1 MRINLIITSYSG
13 RYNRKFS
20 DSNNSEKDKYLRY
33 NMYLLNKIKTNISQI
48 TIMKPK
54 VNDEHE
60 TIKDY
65 YNIDNLDL
73 DKIKDKIKIYDCENI
88 GISYGQFIKAIEIDN
103 TFDYY
108 IFVEDDYIPC
118 KDYFENDLID
128 ELNKNDISSF
138 LCLTIYKNKKWNVLD
153 ILNINFSSQVKE
165 LKEKFNLYNTSINS
179 CCVPD
184 FSIGIL
190 SKHTV
195 NKLLKTY
202 LTLNNIY
209 SLFKVNL
216 EAIYLYQ
223 VLFGHIFN
231 SANTEIHDL
240 SDKYLSVFHESS
252 NKKIF
257 FTNNNIYNKEF
268 PLFLP
273 MEIFDP
279 ENKLFLDEMKNCL
292 TYDKFKFFMN
302 YFIKLKVTKKKYN
315 IYYE

>member
-1 MRINLIITSYSG
+1 MILIQVHNFPIKFYLQNFYAITTI
-13 RYNRKFS
+13 K
-20 DSNNSEKDKYLRY
+20 
-33 NMYLLNKIKTNISQI
+33 LNQ
-48 TIMKPK
+48 

-128 ELNKNDISSF
+128 ELNKNDTSSF

-153 ILNINFSSQVKE
+153 ILNINFSSRVKE
-165 LKEKFNLYNTSINS
+165 LKEKFNLYNTSINN

-202 LTLNNIY
+202 LFGQIENFRGIFISI
-209 SLFKVNL
+209 SLTSFMRINL
-216 EAIYLYQ
+216 
-223 VLFGHIFN
+223 
-231 SANTEIHDL
+231 
-240 SDKYLSVFHESS
+240 
-252 NKKIF
+252 KIR
-257 FTNNNIYNKEF
+257 
-268 PLFLP
+268 
-273 MEIFDP
+273 
-279 ENKLFLDEMKNCL
+279 
-292 TYDKFKFFMN
+292 
-302 YFIKLKVTKKKYN
+302 
-315 IYYE
+315 